1 MNFMSVSCM
10 PCLLTHRRQL
20 RVLVMTYNATRRCI
34 SSGSSKRLRLRCSNC
49 FRISALTPAEW
60 SSLLSAPC
68 SVMIGACV
76 LSFFSTPAKL
86 SRNIAS
92 SSLLVR
98 RVFSTA
104 VSKMCT
110 IFTKTFSNI
119 STSCSLFSSAL
130 DERSLEDLRPAFSS
144 GSCGISKVIFMIS
157 AQCCRKT
164 PTTRCNGFRT
174 TLFTLEFIT
183 KQVMSMMSS
192 TENMRQRLEIASD
205 CRTTSRVYRSS
216 TCLYSTSAMDA
227 ARLGSLKSIGGSC
240 SPGIVP
246 PGEHTKE
253 PLSLMH
259 SPNGPYIKFW

>member
-1 MNFMSVSCM
+1 MM
-10 PCLLTHRRQL
+10 
-20 RVLVMTYNATRRCI
+20 
-34 SSGSSKRLRLRCSNC
+34 
-49 FRISALTPAEW
+49 
-60 SSLLSAPC
+60 
-68 SVMIGACV
+68 GACV
-76 LSFFSTPAKL
+76 WLSSSTPAKL

-92 SSLLVR
+92 SSLLER

-110 IFTKTFSNI
+110 ILTKTFSNI

-130 DERSLEDLRPAFSS
+130 DGGSLEVLRPAFSS
-144 GSCGISKVIFMIS
+144 ASCGISKVIFMIS

-164 PTTRCNGFRT
+164 PTTRVNGFRT
-174 TLFTLEFIT
+174 TLLTLEFIT
-183 KQVMSMMSS
+183 KQVRSMMSS

-205 CRTTSRVYRSS
+205 CRTTSKVYRSS

-227 ARLGSLKSIGGSC
+227 ARLGWLKSMEGSC

-246 PGEHTKE
+246 PGEHTKD

-259 SPNGPYIKFW
+259 SPKGPYIMFW